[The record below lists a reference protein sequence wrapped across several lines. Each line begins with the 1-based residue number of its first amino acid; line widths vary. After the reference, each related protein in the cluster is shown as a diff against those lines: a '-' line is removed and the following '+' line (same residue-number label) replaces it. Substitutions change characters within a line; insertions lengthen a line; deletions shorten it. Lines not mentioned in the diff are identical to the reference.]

1 MLFTITATTG
11 GNDASRVAALDL
23 RTGTHKIL
31 VQGGSQAQ
39 YVPSGHLVYVASGT
53 LRVVAFDLERLEVVG
68 TPIPVVPQVVTLPN
82 GTAEFDVA
90 DNGTLVYVPGGAV
103 APARTLV
110 WVDRQGREAAINV
123 PGRAYVAPRL
133 SPDGARV
140 ALEVRDQNND
150 IWVFDFARETLTRVT
165 FDPGL
170 EAAPT
175 WMPDGRRM
183 VFSSQPNEGAASLF
197 WQAADGTGTAERLTE
212 NPSRM
217 IQFPSAVSPDGTR
230 VLFTQGGNATAT
242 DVMSLT
248 LDKDHRVQPVVQT
261 QFAELNGEISPDGRW
276 LAYQSNDSGQVQIFV
291 VPFPNVNTGRWQVSI
306 GGGTRPLWARNGQE
320 LFYLTPDATLMSMP
334 VARGTTWT
342 PATPEKLIDA
352 PYYGGTTRNYDVS
365 PDGKRFL
372 MIKQGGGDQTPAPT
386 SIVVVQNWPQELK
399 RLAPTTR

>member
-53 LRVVAFDLERLEVVG
+53 LRAVAFDLERLEVVG

-110 WVDRQGREAAINV
+110 WVDRQVVKTAINV

-150 IWVFDFARETLTRVT
+150 IWVLDFARETLTRVT

-197 WQAADGTGTAERLTE
+197 WQAADGTGTAERLTQ
-212 NPSRM
+212 NPSR
-217 IQFPSAVSPDGTR
+217 ISVPVGGLAGRHTRPVHARWERDRHRRDVAHIGQGSPGATGGADTVRRAERGDLTRRPLAGVPVQRLRAGSDFRRAVSGCEHR
-230 VLFTQGGNATAT
+230 ALAGVYRWRYATA
-242 DVMSLT
+242 L
-248 LDKDHRVQPVVQT
+248 
-261 QFAELNGEISPDGRW
+261 
-276 LAYQSNDSGQVQIFV
+276 
-291 VPFPNVNTGRWQVSI
+291 
-306 GGGTRPLWARNGQE
+306 
-320 LFYLTPDATLMSMP
+320 
-334 VARGTTWT
+334 
-342 PATPEKLIDA
+342 
-352 PYYGGTTRNYDVS
+352 
-365 PDGKRFL
+365 GKE
-372 MIKQGGGDQTPAPT
+372 
-386 SIVVVQNWPQELK
+386 W
-399 RLAPTTR
+399 